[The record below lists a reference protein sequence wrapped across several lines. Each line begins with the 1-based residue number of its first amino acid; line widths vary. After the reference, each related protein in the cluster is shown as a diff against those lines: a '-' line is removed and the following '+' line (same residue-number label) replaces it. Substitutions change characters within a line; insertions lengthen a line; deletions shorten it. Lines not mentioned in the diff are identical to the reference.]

1 MGSMKPKRLKY
12 FSIPN
17 QIYYVFAQL
26 LGRSK
31 GPPFGGSQLFKSM
44 RVFVDSQITQ
54 EVTQRA
60 TQRVIQEM
68 TQEVT
73 LR

>member
-12 FSIPN
+12 SSIPN

-31 GPPFGGSQLFKSM
+31 GPPLWGSQLFKSM
-44 RVFVDSQITQ
+44 RVFVDSQMTQ
-54 EVTQRA
+54 EVTQRV